1 MEPTGPNLAEIF
13 RQSRPATERRHTMR
27 HRAHSPAYAR
37 LNAAH
42 TDAPD
47 LSEILD
53 ISEDGMSIQTSSPL
67 QVERNLTLWLD
78 FSETGAS
85 IRTTGQVVWSESSGR
100 AGIRFA
106 KISGQSLDQLKE
118 WLFVNILTA
127 FDHAGSTSPN
137 RDGSNSASKGPP
149 PSHTMP
155 EVGSISR
162 PAVVPGNGGPTAQEE
177 RPRAGGITTDSVTRD
192 GVTRERAS
200 EKATKRESEVEAK
213 GLDRETTLLSIAE
226 RALTLTGAS
235 GAAIALSEGNDS
247 EMACVASAG
256 SDAPPVGSRLQVG
269 SGFSGECVRT
279 GRSLRCDDSETDNRV
294 DREGCRVLGIRSLV
308 AVPIRLGNKV
318 VGLLEV
324 FSPQAYAF
332 NADDISALQQ
342 LTGSVVS
349 TIGSR
354 TDAQPADAHRKE
366 SQASRSIP
374 APPPPQAVQVPQ
386 IEKQPAAKTPHV
398 DAERPV
404 AATKVTSPPH
414 SAQPRSAPAA
424 PAQSTLVQ
432 PLSTQTTSPKLKS
445 AQPRSN
451 QASLPKVLFVA
462 AIGTFVFALLW
473 LIAPW
478 VSSAM
483 RSSAIRST
491 GRTNSQAQLLPAAI
505 PKSPSLP
512 PSVNDLA
519 SLRKVAEQGD
529 PAAQFALG
537 ARYATGEEVKQDYTE
552 AVRWFTR
559 AAEQGHI
566 LAQATLGAYYWAGRG
581 VPQDLTKAYYW
592 SVLAQAGGDQAS
604 KYRVAVLAS
613 RMSRSQV
620 LAAQQQAND
629 WLSNFASHPPS
640 TP

>member
-1 MEPTGPNLAEIF
+1 MEPTGSNLAGIS

-27 HRAHSPAYAR
+27 HRTHSPAYAR
-37 LNAAH
+37 LNASQ

-67 QVERNLTLWLD
+67 QVERNLSLCLD
-78 FSETGAS
+78 LSETGTS

-106 KISGQSLDQLKE
+106 KLSGQSLDQLKE
-118 WLFVNILTA
+118 WLFVNLLTA
-127 FDHAGSTSPN
+127 FDHAAASPDG
-137 RDGSNSASKGPP
+137 DGSNSASKGLP

-155 EVGSISR
+155 EDAFISGT
-162 PAVVPGNGGPTAQEE
+162 PLISGDGGDAMEPEAVPSAGTT
-177 RPRAGGITTDSVTRD
+177 RAGGV
-192 GVTRERAS
+192 
-200 EKATKRESEVEAK
+200 KAGATERESEVQPK
-213 GLDRETTLLSIAE
+213 GFDRETTLQSIAE
-226 RALTLTGAS
+226 RALTLTGAT
-235 GAAIALSEGNDS
+235 GAAIALSEGNDK
-247 EMACVASAG
+247 EMICVASAG

-308 AVPIRLGNKV
+308 AVPIRLGTKV
-318 VGLLEV
+318 AGLLEV
-324 FSPQAYAF
+324 FSPQPYAF
-332 NADDISALQQ
+332 NADDIGALQQ
-342 LTGSVVS
+342 LTGSILS
-349 TIGSR
+349 TMGHG
-354 TDAQPADAHRKE
+354 TEA
-366 SQASRSIP
+366 QASP
-374 APPPPQAVQVPQ
+374 PTPVAPPPPAVRSPRV
-386 IEKQPAAKTPHV
+386 ENRPAAKAALV
-398 DAERPV
+398 DTERPIP
-404 AATKVTSPPH
+404 ATK
-414 SAQPRSAPAA
+414 APR
-424 PAQSTLVQ
+424 QTR
-432 PLSTQTTSPKLKS
+432 STQP
-445 AQPRSN
+445 
-451 QASLPKVLFVA
+451 SLPRVLFVA
-462 AIGTFVFALLW
+462 AIGTFVFALVW

-483 RSSAIRST
+483 RSSAIRPS
-491 GRTNSQAQLLPAAI
+491 GRTTSHAQPPPGGLP
-505 PKSPSLP
+505 KTPSLP
-512 PSVNDLA
+512 ANFNDLA

-552 AVRWFTR
+552 AVRWFTL
-559 AAEQGHI
+559 AAQQGHI

-604 KYRVAVLAS
+604 NYRVAVLAS
-613 RMSRSQV
+613 RMSRSQL